1 MISDRL
7 PENYDPKSTVLKDAD
22 LVPPTFTRSV
32 FNSINSAGLS
42 GFQAINVLAGLPNKG
57 LNETYTGLQ
66 NDIAQGDEA
75 ESTGQAVGRFLPKM
89 IGAGLGYMTNPITA
103 VPAIAL
109 EAGAGLAAPFVG
121 KALPK
126 LATMPLFSKTV
137 GALGTSVAK
146 GAGGFAGMSIPDE
159 VIQNFNQDTRS
170 LNWGGFAKGE
180 AANGAMGM
188 GFGVIGFA
196 AGVIWHGLKQKYN
209 TKPPMPGTK
218 EARSALA
225 TLEEKH
231 AAGEIPTDQFE
242 WYRDMLTDPH
252 RADLQE
258 RATKIL
264 GEQGHNVDHANS
276 KAYFEMLSAEDLNNL
291 KSIFPQ
297 QLNDLMEDKTAL
309 SDYVIHSKLALMEHQ
324 LEGQKKKLKEAD
336 KILKDHL
343 TQGVEERMPFD
354 QKDIYEIVK
363 KGEGE
368 HLPMTVP
375 EHVEAKLREDKENVK
390 FSVSKPFGEHSITVN
405 LETQHGQ
412 ARLAVNNT
420 NDSMSVG
427 SSGGRYFSIPAHT
440 AKIDNTSLKIER
452 NKIHSEHKGKG
463 YGKKL
468 YKAIIKYAQEKG
480 LKVISDDTLSEDAM
494 RVYRSLQKEGYV
506 FKENKDLTS
515 NTFAGGNKEKYISK
529 QGGAIFELISAPKVE
544 EAKLLS
550 AQEELEH
557 IKSKLFEKKKLIKNF
572 DKKKEYQRLAELAD
586 VWHNAASLL
595 DRVNLEADY
604 RKAEAH
610 KVISQ
615 KFLDVL
621 DSNIEKFANKDRVM
635 NYLKKKIEEQ
645 NGLVGETKAKEVKSA
660 IPESQIS
667 EGEHEALLQSF
678 EEEITET
685 GAKNISK
692 DFNESKK
699 RYSQFKENTEALKN
713 MIDCMGRK

>member
-1 MISDRL
+1 MSDH
-7 PENYDPKSTVLKDAD
+7 
-22 LVPPTFTRSV
+22 F
-32 FNSINSAGLS
+32 
-42 GFQAINVLAGLPNKG
+42 
-57 LNETYTGLQ
+57 
-66 NDIAQGDEA
+66 
-75 ESTGQAVGRFLPKM
+75 
-89 IGAGLGYMTNPITA
+89 
-103 VPAIAL
+103 
-109 EAGAGLAAPFVG
+109 
-121 KALPK
+121 
-126 LATMPLFSKTV
+126 
-137 GALGTSVAK
+137 
-146 GAGGFAGMSIPDE
+146 
-159 VIQNFNQDTRS
+159 
-170 LNWGGFAKGE
+170 
-180 AANGAMGM
+180 
-188 GFGVIGFA
+188 
-196 AGVIWHGLKQKYN
+196 
-209 TKPPMPGTK
+209 
-218 EARSALA
+218 
-225 TLEEKH
+225 
-231 AAGEIPTDQFE
+231 
-242 WYRDMLTDPH
+242 
-252 RADLQE
+252 
-258 RATKIL
+258 
-264 GEQGHNVDHANS
+264 
-276 KAYFEMLSAEDLNNL
+276 
-291 KSIFPQ
+291 
-297 QLNDLMEDKTAL
+297 
-309 SDYVIHSKLALMEHQ
+309 
-324 LEGQKKKLKEAD
+324 
-336 KILKDHL
+336 
-343 TQGVEERMPFD
+343 
-354 QKDIYEIVK
+354 
-363 KGEGE
+363 
-368 HLPMTVP
+368 
-375 EHVEAKLREDKENVK
+375 
-390 FSVSKPFGEHSITVN
+390 
-405 LETQHGQ
+405 
-412 ARLAVNNT
+412 
-420 NDSMSVG
+420 
-427 SSGGRYFSIPAHT
+427 
-440 AKIDNTSLKIER
+440 
-452 NKIHSEHKGKG
+452 
-463 YGKKL
+463 
-468 YKAIIKYAQEKG
+468 
-480 LKVISDDTLSEDAM
+480 
-494 RVYRSLQKEGYV
+494 